1 LEKKELNITSTT
13 DGVFMTKN
21 TEDGGRSTRVADP
34 IEIRSIGTRQSDQTT
49 FVEIRFKTIRGD
61 YLTEI
66 LEFSY
71 LQPERRRDI
80 KIRVGDK
87 GYRWPQDSHVSNEIV
102 KHLASKEPKQRFILV
117 SAPGW
122 YESQFVL
129 PDKVFSPPGRRTD
142 FRIDPDAGAHVGAF
156 VSGPGS
162 LKGWREKVAKPAK
175 KSSCLRV
182 AIAAALAAPLLRPM
196 GMDSFG
202 INWFSDTSDGKT
214 TMLFIAASVAGLI
227 GVTGLPGWADSEPG
241 LEDQAYGHRDCLVPL
256 DESGDGNGKVPP
268 EQKAR
273 MLAFMIARNR
283 PRKLSNQYERAHR
296 LQGREYRIIAQSS
309 SEVALT
315 KLAIAAGKKR
325 LGGEEVRFIDVCA
338 SEPGSLGIFDG
349 QVTRLPGKTDRE
361 TTKKLIDRMKA
372 NAEANQGFA
381 FRKFLA
387 RYFRDPKSLSK
398 VRAYK
403 DEFEKKVC
411 VPSSN
416 AALRIR
422 SNFALIWGAA
432 ALAIDYGILP
442 WKKLPTFRAVEK
454 CLRKALSE
462 IEASKAAA
470 QSPSG
475 GSASVLMALNE
486 GLANAD
492 LRAIVLRKKITPGQ
506 ARRRVKADGFRING
520 DIFLKPDRLK
530 KWLPSQ
536 RERTILKD
544 AGVLRTRRSDT
555 ATVEQVIAGIPGKPR
570 YFVLDAEKLE
580 QLLRKSRS
588 DSRR

>member
-1 LEKKELNITSTT
+1 LNRYKVTITTT
-13 DGVFMTKN
+13 RDGVFL
-21 TEDGGRSTRVADP
+21 TEHGDDKSTRVADP
-34 IEIRSIGTRQSDQTT
+34 IKVRSIGIRRSDKTA
-49 FVEIRFKTIRGD
+49 FFEIRFKTYRGD
-61 YLTEI
+61 YLSEM

-80 KIRVGDK
+80 KIWLGDK
-87 GYRWPQDSHVSNEIV
+87 GYRWPQDSCVSNEIV
-102 KHLASKEPKQRFILV
+102 KHLASEEPKRRFVLV
-117 SAPGW
+117 AAPGW
-122 YESQFVL
+122 YDSEFVL
-129 PDKVFSPPGRRTD
+129 PDEVFSPPAHRTD
-142 FRIDPDAGAHVGAF
+142 FRIDLDAVGHLGAF
-156 VSGPGS
+156 RRGTGS
-162 LKGWREKVAKPAK
+162 LKGWRQTVARPAR

-182 AIAAALAAPLLRPM
+182 AIAAAFAAPLLRPM

-202 INWFSDTSDGKT
+202 INWFSGTSDGKT
-214 TMLFIAASVAGLI
+214 SMLFIAGSVAGLI

-315 KLAIAAGKKR
+315 ELAIAAGKKR

-349 QVTRLPGKTDRE
+349 QVTPLPGKTDRE
-361 TTKKLIDRMKA
+361 TAKELIDRMKA
-372 NAEANQGFA
+372 DAEANQGFA
-381 FRKFLA
+381 FRKFLD

-403 DEFEKKVC
+403 DEFEKKVS

-442 WKKLPTFRAVEK
+442 WKNLPTFRAVEK

-462 IEASKAAA
+462 IQANKAAA
-470 QSPSG
+470 QSASDA
-475 GSASVLMALNE
+475 SASVPKRLSE
-486 GLANAD
+486 RLAKAD
-492 LRAIVLRKKITPGQ
+492 LRKVVLRKKITPGQ

-520 DIFLKPDRLK
+520 DIFLKPNRLK

-544 AGVLRTRRSDT
+544 AGVIRTRRNDA
-555 ATVEQVIAGIPGKPR
+555 ATTEQVIAGIPGKPR
-570 YFVLDAEKLE
+570 YYVLDMEKLE
-580 QLLRKSRS
+580 RLLRKSGRES
-588 DSRR
+588 ER